1 MMLADRWR
9 LPSSAISPKN
19 APSPSLTFLPGNSTS
34 TSPEAMKYMQS
45 PGWPL
50 RMIVVRGG
58 RSMVRS
64 TWVTSA
70 IAAGPSEAKNGT
82 LLTESQV
89 FRKLSRRVSVAK
101 PVARMQVPGPNTAG
115 PLIITIAATIR
126 PSGVTGTTSPYPTVV
141 SVTTAH
147 HSVAGRLPNTVGC
160 TLRSS
165 TWTATDANSRTIRNS
180 TSTLNSDPD
189 SSTSTRRSRRN
200 PGIPGTSLSSQNTPS
215 SHADLTSA
223 PQAMA
228 IGTAMAAPAS
238 TSPLPERA

>member
-1 MMLADRWR
+1 M
-9 LPSSAISPKN
+9 
-19 APSPSLTFLPGNSTS
+19 
-34 TSPEAMKYMQS
+34 
-45 PGWPL
+45 
-50 RMIVVRGG
+50 VRGG

-82 LLTESQV
+82 LLTESHV
-89 FRKLSRRVSVAK
+89 LRKLSRRVSVAK
-101 PVARMQVPGPNTAG
+101 PVARIPVQSPNT
-115 PLIITIAATIR
+115 PRPHIITIAATTR

-147 HSVAGRLPNTVGC
+147 HNVAGRLPNTAGC

-165 TWTATDANSRTIRNS
+165 TWTATEANSRTIRNS
-180 TSTLNSDPD
+180 TSTLSSGPD

-215 SHADLTSA
+215 SQADRTST
-223 PQAMA
+223 PQATA
-228 IGTAMAAPAS
+228 LGTAM
-238 TSPLPERA
+238 